1 MAISNRTQENLTCAP
16 AHLSGGLRPEGK
28 ALLPSHSPP
37 CCPVS
42 LPAHAGCPSCPSS
55 SDAAAA
61 LPAGLRGSTR
71 RKRFCFILCR
81 TTISGHSTAAACSR
95 LGKEKQVR
103 AHICAATIKG
113 TYPFPCHQKRT
124 EPRSSLLLTTFAL
137 GNSQHVYFANSVLL
151 ENYKGIRSATCC

>member
-1 MAISNRTQENLTCAP
+1 VHQRISQEGRDQRERLCSLHTARPAAP
-16 AHLSGGLRPEGK
+16 CRCQPTLAVP
-28 ALLPSHSPP
+28 AVPS
-37 CCPVS
+37 
-42 LPAHAGCPSCPSS
+42 AR

-61 LPAGLRGSTR
+61 LPAWLRGSTR